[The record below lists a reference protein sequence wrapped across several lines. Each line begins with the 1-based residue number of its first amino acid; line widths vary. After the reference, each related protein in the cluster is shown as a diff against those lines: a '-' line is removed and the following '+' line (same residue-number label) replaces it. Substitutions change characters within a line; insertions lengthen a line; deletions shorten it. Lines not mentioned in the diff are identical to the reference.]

1 MPPSYSAKLVDAV
14 LPTDDMRLGVQLARA
29 CVQANLPAAYVAQV
43 LGVSRMSIHR
53 WFRGHPIRSKKVQK
67 INVFMQLLEEDTV
80 KGVLPAKTIEGARI
94 YLQDMVDEPIKMQS
108 SKKAG

>member
-14 LPTDDMRLGVQLARA
+14 SSEGDMRLGVRLARA

-53 WFRGHPIRSKKVQK
+53 WFRGQPIRSKKSPK
-67 INVFMQLLEEDTV
+67 INVFIQLLEEDTV
-80 KGVLPAKTIEGARI
+80 KGLLPAKTNEDARL
-94 YLQDMVDEPIKMQS
+94 YLQDMADEPIKPVTH
-108 SKKAG
+108 KTTD